1 MKPTINLT
9 IKGKWFNMIAW
20 GDKREEYRD
29 CENKQVQHEYLA
41 ATNGG
46 AEYFRTPHVAVFR
59 NGYTMESRAMAVE
72 VVGYDLRGRGS
83 VRHIEWGEP
92 TCRRLHL
99 VVKLGRVLQV
109 SRYAALKEW
118 LENQTPQTI
127 FTPQTISGNDAEK

>member
-1 MKPTINLT
+1 MRPTINLT
-9 IKGKWFNMIAW
+9 IMGKWFDMIAQ
-20 GDKREEYRD
+20 GIKTEEYRD
-29 CENKQVQHEYLA
+29 CEFAQVQREFLKA
-41 ATNGG
+41 SNNRW
-46 AEYFRTPHVAVFR
+46 YFEAPHVAVFR

-72 VVGYDLRGRGS
+72 IVGYDLRGRES
-83 VRHIEWGEP
+83 VRHPEWGEP

-127 FTPQTISGNDAEK
+127 SGNAAGE